1 MDALADDGKLISTN
15 KSVAANRKV
24 IPSLIALH
32 ALYGCDLVS
41 MFCIGKLKPMKAV
54 NKVPL
59 KYLRNVNA
67 NLEEVIPEEK
77 KFVAKCYGQNQWTL
91 FENRCTIWK
100 NKTDG
105 EKKSSNSPVLKSLP
119 PTNEALEMN
128 IKQAHNVAIMWKN
141 CVTGNT
147 PELNPCEYDWDR
159 NEGDKSLRLT
169 TLPVTIKV
177 APAKILQRT
186 HYKWA
191 STQCKTN
198 KCN

>member
-41 MFCIGKLKPMKAV
+41 MFRIGKLKPMKAV

-91 FENRCTIWK
+91 FENR
-100 NKTDG
+100 
-105 EKKSSNSPVLKSLP
+105 
-119 PTNEALEMN
+119 
-128 IKQAHNVAIMWKN
+128 
-141 CVTGNT
+141 
-147 PELNPCEYDWDR
+147 
-159 NEGDKSLRLT
+159 
-169 TLPVTIKV
+169 
-177 APAKILQRT
+177 
-186 HYKWA
+186 
-191 STQCKTN
+191 
-198 KCN
+198 